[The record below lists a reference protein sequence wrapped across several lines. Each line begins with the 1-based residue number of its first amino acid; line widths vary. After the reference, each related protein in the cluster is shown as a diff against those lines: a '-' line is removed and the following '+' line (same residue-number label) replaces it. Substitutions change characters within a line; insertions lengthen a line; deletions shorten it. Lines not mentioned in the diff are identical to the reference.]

1 MLRNSSSS
9 YGLVSKLFHWCVSL
23 IIIGLLIVGFT
34 MTSMEP
40 SADKWELYSM
50 HKATGVV
57 VLSLVSLRFLWRL
70 INVKL
75 DLPAD
80 LPSWQKSASRVTHYL
95 LYVFM
100 FLMPISGVLMSVL
113 GGHEV
118 NVFSLFTIPAAEEK
132 SVSLAQ
138 FFNNIHGISAFIFVG
153 LISLHIAAGLYH
165 HFVRKDNILNR
176 MI

>member
-80 LPSWQKSASRVTHYL
+80 LPSWQKLASRVTHYL

-100 FLMPISGVLMSVL
+100 FP
-113 GGHEV
+113 
-118 NVFSLFTIPAAEEK
+118 
-132 SVSLAQ
+132 
-138 FFNNIHGISAFIFVG
+138 
-153 LISLHIAAGLYH
+153 
-165 HFVRKDNILNR
+165 
-176 MI
+176 

>member
-1 MLRNSSSS
+1 MTNLNKNYKKAFS
-9 YGLVSKLFHWCVSL
+9 LVEISIVIL
-23 IIIGLLIVGFT
+23 IIGLLIVGFT

-80 LPSWQKSASRVTHYL
+80 LPSWQKLASRVTHYL

-118 NVFSLFTIPAAEEK
+118 NVFSLFTIPAVEEK
-132 SVSLAQ
+132 SVALAQ
-138 FFNNIHGISAFIFVG
+138 FFNNIHGISALIFVG
-153 LISLHIAAGLYH
+153 LIGLHIAAGLYH
-165 HFVRKDNILNR
+165 HFVRKDNILKR